1 MSHYALLFDP
11 MVVEFRKHVA
21 LDLAF
26 ASKTSRL
33 RYAVNAVRRECQDI
47 CWIVECLVLECRRTS
62 VFASVRRTLCLARFA
77 EDVIYLVALWI
88 APVAD
93 QTGAMIIYAPL
104 PLRSER
110 HWNIQMCEMLELPE
124 LRTRRRDVLRGRIVK
139 WLKGELNAADCLASD
154 LRAEANEMQEWLEHM
169 LSLRNRCSSLHYG

>member
-1 MSHYALLFDP
+1 MSHYALFFDR

-26 ASKTSRL
+26 ASKTSRMWN
-33 RYAVNAVRRECQDI
+33 AVNAVRRECQDV
-47 CWIVECLVLECRRTS
+47 CWIVKCLELECQRTS

-77 EDVIYLVALWI
+77 EDVIYLVASWI
-88 APVAD
+88 APVGV
-93 QTGAMIIYAPL
+93 QTGAMIMYAPL

-110 HWNIQMCEMLELPE
+110 RWDIQMCEMLELPE
-124 LRTRRRDVLRGRIVK
+124 LRSRRRDMLRGRIVQR
-139 WLKGELNAADCLASD
+139 LKGDLTGAECLASD